1 MRDFKRL
8 KSWEKAH
15 SLALDVY
22 RATKSFPKEETYGL
36 IAQMRRAAAS
46 VPANVAEGYG
56 RKGDAELG
64 RFLSIAAGSACE
76 LEYHILLARDLGY
89 LAEPAYL
96 DLNAGTCEVKR
107 MLASFISKLKAD
119 C

>member
-1 MRDFKRL
+1 MNDFKRL

-36 IAQMRRAAAS
+36 TAQMRRAAAS

-56 RKGDAELG
+56 RNGDAELG

-76 LEYHILLARDLGY
+76 LEYHLLLARDLGY

-96 DLNAGTCEVKR
+96 NLNAGTCEVKR

-119 C
+119 S